1 MTAERQE
8 GFRCPFE
15 ECGKDHSLGDCSQD
29 VTLAKVM
36 ERINIEVT
44 RYRPLTTNT
53 PLRLEELLP
62 TSDES
67 HDSQG
72 EEPPRARTL
81 NGGRLVAT
89 YTMAEL
95 GELRYTAEVTYH
107 TVSPSND
114 SYEELDIVTLANL
127 KEATKNE
134 LDCQVCY
141 ALILDPLTTNC
152 GHTFCRK
159 CVARILD
166 HSNLCPI
173 CRRTLLVRPGAINEP
188 TNHRLSMLI
197 ENLCPDLAAARL
209 EAVSQEEQAMA
220 GDSNVPLFVCTLAYP
235 SMPTFLHIFEPR
247 YRLMIRRAVE
257 SGGGKFGMMM
267 YNQRGEPQAELGP
280 VQFKQYG
287 TLLQIQSLEMLPDG
301 RSLIETVGLSRFR
314 VRSWDMLDGYIVGN
328 IERLD
333 DVPLAE
339 EEQVEATE
347 TGNAPSSPADLV
359 AQIDQMST
367 VQLLRVGTDFV
378 IRMRA
383 ASAPWL
389 HERVIAAY
397 GQPPEDPAL
406 FPYWFASILPIAEE
420 EKYKLLPTTS
430 VRERLKIA
438 ARWVRR
444 IEAQRW

>member
-1 MTAERQE
+1 
-8 GFRCPFE
+8 
-15 ECGKDHSLGDCSQD
+15 
-29 VTLAKVM
+29 M
-36 ERINIEVT
+36 ERISIEVT
-44 RYRPLTTNT
+44 HHRPLKPDT
-53 PLRLEELLP
+53 PLRLEEKPNL
-62 TSDES
+62 S
-67 HDSQG
+67 HQPGGSSKSA
-72 EEPPRARTL
+72 PHPSRILT
-81 NGGRLVAT
+81 GGRLVAT

-95 GELRYTAEVTYH
+95 GELRYDADVTYQ
-107 TVSPSND
+107 TVLDSNT
-114 SYEELDIVTLANL
+114 YEELDIAMLANL
-127 KEATKNE
+127 KEVTRNE

-166 HSNLCPI
+166 HSSLCPI
-173 CRRTLLVRPGAINEP
+173 CRRTLLVRPGAIKEP
-188 TNHRLSMLI
+188 SNIRLSTLLST
-197 ENLCPDLAAARL
+197 LCPDLVAARA
-209 EAVSQEEQAMA
+209 EAVIQEEQAMA
-220 GDSNVPLFVCTLAYP
+220 GAAGGSNIPLFVCTLAYP

-247 YRLMIRRAVE
+247 YRLMIRRAIE
-257 SGGGKFGMMM
+257 NGGGRFGMMM
-267 YNQRGEPQAELGP
+267 YNGRSEPQGDLGP
-280 VQFKQYG
+280 VHFKGYG
-287 TLLQIQSLEMLPDG
+287 TLLQIRNLEMIPDG

-314 VRSWDMLDGYIVGN
+314 VKSWEMLDGYIVGN
-328 IERLD
+328 IDRLD

-339 EEQVEATE
+339 EEQTEALE
-347 TGNAPSSPADLV
+347 TTGAPPLPHDLG

-367 VQLLRVGTDFV
+367 LQLLRLGTEFV
-378 IRMRA
+378 TRMRA

-397 GQPPEDPAL
+397 GPPPEDPAL

-430 VRERLKIA
+430 VRERLKVT